1 MMLHVSN
8 IEKSFDQR
16 RVLSIPELRIESG
29 DVFGLVGGN
38 GAGKTTFLRLILDL
52 LQPDSGS
59 IVIDGMNVHQSV
71 DWKAQ
76 TGSFLDE
83 SFLIDFLTA
92 DEFFRFCAKLYSLP
106 DEDYYKKL
114 LPFQPFYPEELFG
127 ETRKL
132 IREMSRGN
140 AKKIGLI
147 AAMFCEPR
155 LVILDEPFA
164 TLDPRSQIRL
174 KQLIIDHNRRLGTTF
189 IVSSHDLHHV
199 SEISDRIA
207 ILEQGEIVRD
217 MQTSEA
223 TLGDLRAYFE
233 SDYLSEV
240 RREPEIP

>member
-1 MMLHVSN
+1 MTVELSN
-8 IEKSFDQR
+8 IEKSFDGR

-29 DVFGLVGGN
+29 GVFGLVGGN

-52 LQPDSGS
+52 LQADKGS
-59 IVIDGMNVHQSV
+59 IVVDGMDIHAEPAWRS
-71 DWKAQ
+71 Q

-92 DEFFRFCAKLYSLP
+92 DELFRFNAKLYNVP
-106 DEDYYKKL
+106 EDEFFGALHPY
-114 LPFQPFYPEELFG
+114 QSFYPDELFG

-174 KQLIIDHNRRLGTTF
+174 KQLIVDQNRRLGTTF
-189 IVSSHDLHHV
+189 VVSSHDLHHV
-199 SEISDRIA
+199 SEISSRIA
-207 ILEQGEIVRD
+207 ILESGEIVRD
-217 MQTSEA
+217 LQASAE
-223 TLGDLRAYFE
+223 TLSLLREYFE

-240 RREPEIP
+240 KPDT